1 MYFVKDLPLKFLFKI
16 LLQIITG
23 IVEFS
28 RFTNSTLSF
37 KKAIFG
43 DQQIILDLLR
53 VHLSLEF
60 V

>member
-28 RFTNSTLSF
+28 RFANSTLSF